1 MIRTIRWCGY
11 AWLAAAATLAIG
23 LLALE
28 WQSGGIDQVV
38 QWLTVEYL
46 IIFCASL
53 APGAAMVLMEVLFE
67 GRHGVNEDH

>member
-23 LLALE
+23 WLALE
-28 WQSGGIDQVV
+28 WRSGGSDQVA

-46 IIFCASL
+46 MIFCASL
-53 APGAAMVLMEVLFE
+53 VPGVAMVLMEVVFE
-67 GRHGVNEDH
+67 GLHGANEDR